1 MGSYNC
7 LNIKVDKFLWLF
19 ENKALE
25 ITKEAIEE
33 IENGFIIRTH
43 QDINTIQKQL
53 ESYSKELEDLM
64 QEKIHLEFESS
75 TQKNEDWITKYRDSI
90 QPIECGKYYIYP
102 PWFSPQTDKLNLI
115 IEPALA
121 FGSGHHG
128 STFGCL
134 EALNKLSLENKTL
147 LDVGCGSGILAIAA
161 KKSGAEVWCC
171 DTDEIAVNA
180 TKDNAKKN
188 NLTLDRVFLGSIDK
202 IADKKDCFDVV
213 VANILAD
220 IIVALP
226 LDSYV
231 KRDGILILS
240 GILEKYTKKVLD
252 KFKNLE
258 LLTQNNHQEWV
269 TLTFKKYKD
278 NNATTRQ

>member
-1 MGSYNC
+1 MESYNC

-33 IENGFIIRTH
+33 IENGFIIRTY
-43 QDINTIQKQL
+43 QDTNAIQKQL
-53 ESYSKELEDLM
+53 EAYSKELENLM
-64 QEKIHLEFESS
+64 QEKIHLEFESNILN
-75 TQKNEDWITKYRDSI
+75 NEDWIAKYRDSI

-102 PWFSPQTDKLNLI
+102 PWFSPKTDKINLI

-134 EALNKLSLENKTL
+134 EALNNLSLANKTL
-147 LDVGCGSGILAIAA
+147 LDVGCGSGILSIAA

-180 TKDNAKKN
+180 TKENAQKN
-188 NLTLDRVFLGSIDK
+188 NLNLDKVFLGSIDK
-202 IADKKDCFDVV
+202 ITDKKDYFDVV
-213 VANILAD
+213 IANILAD

-231 KRDGILILS
+231 KKGGILILS

-269 TLTFKKYKD
+269 TLTFKKI
-278 NNATTRQ
+278 